1 MHDRNTRFSDEE
13 IQEFVSRSIFDS
25 KFSSSKT
32 SLPCFSVVVP
42 SYNQGKFIERTIL
55 SILNQN
61 YPNLELI
68 IIDGGSSDETLSIIR
83 KYEKHISYWHSQPDK
98 GQSDA
103 LNKGFSKASG
113 EIFAWQNSDDIY
125 LPGAFHAVARVFKEK
140 TQASVCYGNW
150 YSIDVN
156 DSILDIHYALKPRMA
171 HASYEN
177 MDVYNQ
183 SLFWRSEVFRR
194 IAGFD
199 INLQRLMDGDLMIQL
214 MIREGK
220 KSFYKIDSFL
230 GAFRRHGEQI
240 TSVTKRDEKSMIE
253 EKYIEQKYGFPAP
266 GTLSGR
272 YHRIFYRFA
281 QLYESLLAGGV
292 HYTWRKF
299 LNTYKRRGRFI

>member
-1 MHDRNTRFSDEE
+1 MLNRESHFSDAD
-13 IQEFVSRSIFDS
+13 IQQFVSEPIFDS
-25 KFSSSKT
+25 KSSVSKS
-32 SLPCFSVVVP
+32 SLPWFSVVVP
-42 SYNQGKFIERTIL
+42 SYNQGQFIERTIL

-83 KYEKHISYWHSQPDK
+83 KYEKHIAYWHSRPDK

-103 LNKGFSKASG
+103 LNTGYANASG
-113 EIFAWQNSDDIY
+113 DIFAWQNSDDIY
-125 LPGAFHAVARVFKEK
+125 LPGAFHTVARVFKEQQ
-140 TQASVCYGNW
+140 QASVCYGNW
-150 YSIDVN
+150 YSIDSH
-156 DSILDIHYALKPRMA
+156 DCILDIHYALKPRMP

-183 SLFWRSEVFRR
+183 ALFWRSEAFR
-194 IAGFD
+194 ITGGFD

-214 MIREGK
+214 MFREGK

-240 TSVTKRDEKSMIE
+240 TSTTRRDERSMIE
-253 EKYIEQKYGFPAP
+253 EKYIEGKYGFPVP

-272 YHRIFYRFA
+272 YHRIIYRFA

-299 LNTYKRRGRFI
+299 LITYRRRGKFI